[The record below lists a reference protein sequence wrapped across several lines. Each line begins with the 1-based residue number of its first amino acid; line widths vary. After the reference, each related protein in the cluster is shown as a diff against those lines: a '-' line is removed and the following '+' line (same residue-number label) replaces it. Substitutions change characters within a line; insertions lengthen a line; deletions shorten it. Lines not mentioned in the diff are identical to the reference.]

1 MVYDASIETWTLA
14 DGKKL
19 SLRHIAPGDAV
30 REQAFVRKLSAQAR
44 YFRFHGS
51 IKELNKKDL
60 EKFTNPDPLNTEA
73 LIILYKGEIN
83 EEEIAVA
90 RFIIDADG
98 KSCEFAI
105 VVADEW
111 QKHGIGAKLLT
122 SLIKHAQSRGIKQI
136 HGSVLEENSGMR
148 QFVKGLGFD
157 ETKAPGDD
165 SELLVIKNI

>member
-1 MVYDASIETWTLA
+1 MI
-14 DGKKL
+14 GK
-19 SLRHIAPGDAV
+19 SYHFHHIAPGDTV
-30 REQAFVRKLSAQAR
+30 KEHAFVRKLSAQSR

-111 QKHGIGAKLLT
+111 QKRGIGAKLLA
-122 SLIKHAQSRGIKQI
+122 SLIKHAQSRGIKRI
-136 HGSVLEENSGMR
+136 YGSVRIFDGKISRFLIAVSG
-148 QFVKGLGFD
+148 
-157 ETKAPGDD
+157 
-165 SELLVIKNI
+165 NIDNHKDYWKCGNESCV

>member
-1 MVYDASIETWTLA
+1 MVDNVGIETWTLD

-19 SLRHIAPGDAV
+19 SLYYIVPSDAV
-30 REQAFVRKLSAQAR
+30 KEQSFVRKLSTQSR

-51 IKELNKKDL
+51 IKELNKRDL
-60 EKFTNPDPLNTEA
+60 EKFTRPDPLNTEA
-73 LIILYKGEIN
+73 LIILYQGKVN

-111 QKHGIGAKLLT
+111 QKCGVGTKLMK
-122 SLIKHAQSRGIKQI
+122 SLIKHAQSRGIERI
-136 HGSVLEENSGMR
+136 HGSVLENNPGMR
-148 QFVKGLGFD
+148 QFIKGLGFE
-157 ETKAPGDD
+157 ETNDPDD
-165 SELLVIKNI
+165 HSELLVIKNI

>member
-1 MVYDASIETWTLA
+1 MVYDADIETWTLD

-19 SLRHIAPGDAV
+19 SLHHIAPGDTV
-30 REQAFVRKLSAQAR
+30 KEQAFVRKLSAQSR

-73 LIILYKGEIN
+73 LIILYKGEIK

-111 QKHGIGAKLLT
+111 QKRGIGAKLLA
-122 SLIKHAQSRGIKQI
+122 SLIKHAQSRGIKRI
-136 HGSVLEENSGMR
+136 YGSVLENNSGMR
-148 QFVKGLGFD
+148 QFVKGLGFEESKD
-157 ETKAPGDD
+157 PDDD
-165 SELLVIKNI
+165 SDLLVTKNI

>member
-1 MVYDASIETWTLA
+1 MFYDASIETWILD

-19 SLRHIAPGDAV
+19 SLRHIEPGDAI
-30 REQAFVRKLSAQAR
+30 REQAVVRKLSTQSR
-44 YFRFHGS
+44 YFRFHCS

-73 LIILYKGEIN
+73 LIILYKGKIN

-90 RFIIDADG
+90 RFRIDADG

-111 QKHGIGAKLLT
+111 QKRGIGAKLLT
-122 SLIKHAQSRGIKQI
+122 SLIKHSQSRGIKRI
-136 HGSVLEENSGMR
+136 HGSVLENNSGMR
-148 QFVKGLGFD
+148 QFAKSLGFE
-157 ETKAPGDD
+157 ETKVPDDD
-165 SELLVIKNI
+165 SDLLVIKNI